1 MKNKLTDEK
10 QKIDG
15 VLEGLNDQQKEAVT
29 AGAGPLLIIAGAGTG
44 KTTVITKR
52 IAYLITSGL
61 AKPEEILALTFT
73 DKAAAEMEERVDI
86 LVPYG
91 CIQMQIS
98 TFHAFGDK
106 VLREHALE
114 LGIDP
119 EFEVL
124 TTSQQIIFIK
134 EHLFDFPLDYY
145 RPLGDPARFI
155 EALVTVFSRARDEDI
170 SVGEYLE
177 YAQKLKKEAEED
189 REDEALAELYI
200 QQKEVA
206 ESYKIYQELKEKHGK
221 IDFADQFY
229 KTLQLFRTHPLVLK
243 KYQER
248 FKYILVDEFQD
259 TNYAQFQL
267 VKLLAGK
274 YKNITVAADD
284 DQSIYKFRGAA
295 VSNIL
300 NFTGAY
306 PEAGLIS
313 ITKNYRS
320 TQKILDTAYRL
331 ITHNNPDRLE
341 VKKNIDKRLIG
352 IKPEGQKPVH
362 LHCDTIST
370 EADKVV
376 SLIEEKIK
384 TGGYEYKDFAILARS
399 NNDGD
404 HFLRALNMKS
414 IPWRFSGNQGLYS
427 RPEIRLAISF
437 LRVMANLSDS
447 ISLYNL
453 AASEIYHL
461 DMISL
466 NKCMN
471 AAHRRNIGL
480 FEVFKN
486 IDEYFEAGQISD
498 EGHATINKMM
508 HDLLVCLEFSRDESS
523 GRVFYKF
530 LSDTEYLKR
539 LVKKQTL
546 QSDGKIQNLAKFF
559 DIVRNFERLA
569 DKDRVSSFVRHL
581 DMLIGAGD
589 DPAVVEADLDMPAV
603 NILTIHKAKGLE
615 FRIVFLVSLVTGKFP
630 WPRRRDRIELPNDLI
645 KDILPSGD
653 FHIQEERR
661 LFYVGMTRAKE
672 ELYLTSAQDYGGQR
686 LRKISQFVAE
696 ALDVPKEEI
705 PPLKSSPLEVIERS
719 APVPPES
726 IVLPDGVVPDDKAL
740 LLSWRQI
747 DDYFSCPL
755 KYKYI
760 HILRLPVME
769 HHTVIYGKLLHEC
782 VNLYYKNKIACRKMG
797 VSELLDYY
805 RQNWR
810 GEGFLDKVHEEKR
823 FEEGLKT
830 IENFFK
836 REEREGVLPLCL
848 EKEFKINLGSE
859 KIIGRFDRI
868 DILDDKI
875 YIIDYKSSNVADKK
889 EADKRARDS
898 MQMAIYALACKY
910 TYDKLPTEVR
920 LYFLES
926 GVIGSAI
933 KDEEDIEE
941 AIEKIREAAMGI
953 RKQNFAA
960 EPKYNACEWCAYREI
975 CSHTA
980 YKTTA

>member
-1 MKNKLTDEK
+1 MKSKITDEK
-10 QKIDG
+10 QKIEAI
-15 VLEGLNDQQKEAVT
+15 LEGLNDQQKEAVT
-29 AGAGPLLIIAGAGTG
+29 AGGGPLLIIAGAGTG
-44 KTTVITKR
+44 KTAVITKR
-52 IAYLITSGL
+52 IAYLIASGI

-91 CIQMQIS
+91 CVQMEIS

-114 LGIDP
+114 LGLDP

-124 TTSQQIIFIK
+124 TTPQQIIFIR

-145 RPLGDPARFI
+145 RPLSDPAKNI
-155 EALVTVFSRARDEDI
+155 EALVTIFSRARDEDI
-170 SVGEYLE
+170 AVGEYLE
-177 YAQKLKKEAEED
+177 YTEKLKKEAEENK
-189 REDEALAELYI
+189 EDKALTELSV

-206 ESYKIYQELKEKHGK
+206 QSYKIYQELKEKLGK

-229 KTLQLFRTHPLVLK
+229 KTLQLFRQHPLVLK
-243 KYQER
+243 EYQER

-300 NFTGAY
+300 NFTSTY
-306 PEAGLIS
+306 PEAKLIS

-320 TQKILDTAYRL
+320 TQKILDAAYRL

-352 IKPEGQKPVH
+352 LKLQGDEPAH

-370 EADKVV
+370 EADTVA
-376 SLIEEKIK
+376 SLIEEKVK
-384 TGGYEYKDFAILARS
+384 TGRYEYKDFAILVRS
-399 NNDGD
+399 NSDAD
-404 HFLRALNMKS
+404 HFLRALNMKC

-437 LRVMANLSDS
+437 LRVMANLNDS

-453 AASEIYHL
+453 ASSEIYHL
-461 DMISL
+461 DMPSL

-471 AAHRRNIGL
+471 AAHRHNASL
-480 FEVFKN
+480 FEIFKN
-486 IDEYFEAGQISD
+486 PAKYFGTGEISD
-498 EGHATINKMM
+498 ESYAAMSKMM
-508 HDLLVCLEFSRDESS
+508 QDLEECLEFSRNETS

-530 LSDTEYLKR
+530 LSDTGYLR
-539 LVKKQTL
+539 HLVKKQTF
-546 QSDGKIQNLAKFF
+546 QSEEKIQNLAKFF
-559 DIVRNFERLA
+559 DILRNFERLS
-569 DKDRVSSFVRHL
+569 DKDRVLSFTRHL
-581 DMLIGAGD
+581 DMLISAGE
-589 DPAVVEADLDMPAV
+589 DPAVVEADLDIPAV

-615 FRIVFLVSLVTGKFP
+615 FRVVFLVSLVMGKFP
-630 WPRRRDRIELPNDLI
+630 WPRRRERIELPSQLI
-645 KDILPSGD
+645 KDMLPSGD

-686 LRKISQFVAE
+686 LRKISQFVVE
-696 ALDVPKEEI
+696 ALDLPKEQTL
-705 PPLKSSPLEVIERS
+705 PLKSSPLEAIERS
-719 APVPPES
+719 APVPSES
-726 IVLPDGVVPDDKAL
+726 TVLLDGVVPEDKVL
-740 LLSWRQI
+740 SLSWRQI
-747 DDYFSCPL
+747 DDYFTCPL

-769 HHTVIYGKLLHEC
+769 HHTVVYGKLLHDC
-782 VNLYYKNKIACRKMG
+782 VNFYYKNKIARREIALY
-797 VSELLDYY
+797 ELLEHY

-810 GEGFLDKVHEEKR
+810 GEGFLAKAHGDRR

-830 IENFFK
+830 IESFFK
-836 REEREGVLPLCL
+836 REEREAVLPVCL
-848 EKEFKINLGSE
+848 EKEFKISLGSE

-868 DILDDKI
+868 DILNEKI
-875 YIIDYKSSNVADKK
+875 YIIDYKTSAVDDKK

-910 TYDKLPTEVR
+910 TYGKLPAEVR

-926 GVIGSAI
+926 GVIGCAS
-933 KDEEDIEE
+933 KDEDDVEE
-941 AIEKIREAAMGI
+941 VMRKIKEAASGI
-953 RKQNFAA
+953 RRQNFVA
-960 EPKYNACEWCAYREI
+960 EPKYNGCEWCAYREI
-975 CSHTA
+975 CPHTMLI
-980 YKTTA
+980 